1 MEARAAD
8 IAPLKRTELTDDR
21 IGMYLSPVVVLVREW
36 LHANRSFAQRGV
48 LHPWS
53 DKSVVRNFS
62 ELGRVGIDDEAGEPA
77 AGKRPD
83 ESQWSTRP
91 DVKRRA
97 LSRFER
103 PACLAQRHKYLILCS
118 QRWKRA
124 QLNLSAKATN
134 RMDPLTRPKDRQ

>member
-83 ESQWSTRP
+83 ESQWSKKSVQLSLLFRGSAATAKVVARIQDRP
-91 DVKRRA
+91 DA
-97 LSRFER
+97 A
-103 PACLAQRHKYLILCS
+103 PLAHGI
-118 QRWKRA
+118 
-124 QLNLSAKATN
+124 
-134 RMDPLTRPKDRQ
+134 DG